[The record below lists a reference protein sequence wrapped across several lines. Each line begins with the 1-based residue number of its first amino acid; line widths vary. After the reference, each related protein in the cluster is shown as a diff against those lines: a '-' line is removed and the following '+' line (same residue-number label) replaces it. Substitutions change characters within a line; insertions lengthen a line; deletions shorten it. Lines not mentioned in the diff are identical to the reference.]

1 MDEENRSQKESS
13 NIDRLTHYV
22 LKRLDGKDK
31 DLWGALNFFEVFV
44 LLTAATLWLA
54 GASSKACAAIRFEC
68 LMANNLRIEDPE
80 GSHAQNLHWLKA
92 SEFLLKRV
100 IHKSPSNPYSF

>member
-44 LLTAATLWLA
+44 LLTAATL
-54 GASSKACAAIRFEC
+54 
-68 LMANNLRIEDPE
+68 
-80 GSHAQNLHWLKA
+80 
-92 SEFLLKRV
+92 
-100 IHKSPSNPYSF
+100 